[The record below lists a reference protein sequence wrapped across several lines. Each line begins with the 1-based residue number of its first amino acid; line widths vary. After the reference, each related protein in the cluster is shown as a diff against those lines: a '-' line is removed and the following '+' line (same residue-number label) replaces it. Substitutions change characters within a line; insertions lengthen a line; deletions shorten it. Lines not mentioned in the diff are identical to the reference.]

1 MIGFGCTHQLHYQH
15 LQKLSIVVLIFLL
28 TVATG
33 CSDSSELRGRVHGKV
48 TVDGKPLPTAQI
60 RFFSVSGGVGT
71 DGTVKDGSYE
81 IPIASGMTSGKYRVE
96 LSFAKSTGRKIPD
109 PDAGA
114 GDMKDEVVEDLP
126 AKFNR
131 NSTIQIDF
139 DPKQDKPIDLD
150 LKR

>member
-1 MIGFGCTHQLHYQH
+1 M
-15 LQKLSIVVLIFLL
+15 
-28 TVATG
+28 
-33 CSDSSELRGRVHGKV
+33 
-48 TVDGKPLPTAQI
+48 
-60 RFFSVSGGVGT
+60 GT
-71 DGTVKDGSYE
+71 DGTVKDGVYDIDVSN
-81 IPIASGMTSGKYRVE
+81 GMTAGMYRVE
-96 LSFAKSTGRKIPD
+96 LSFAKSTGRKVPD

-114 GDMKDEVVEDLP
+114 GDMKDEVVEELP

>member
-1 MIGFGCTHQLHYQH
+1 MSQQIPA
-15 LQKLSIVVLIFLL
+15 KLVLLLLFAISIV
-28 TVATG
+28 G

-48 TVDGKPLPTAQI
+48 TIDDKPLPSAKI
-60 RFFSVSGGVGT
+60 RFFSLSSGVGT
-71 DGTVKDGSYE
+71 DGTVKDGVYDISV
-81 IPIASGMTSGKYRVE
+81 SNGMTAGKYRVE
-96 LSFAKSTGRKIPD
+96 LSFAKSTGRKVPD

-139 DPKQDKPIDLD
+139 DPKQDKSIDLN